1 MEELTKF
8 FEDQKIIV
16 VIRVSDHSDAECIA
30 KAVID
35 GGIRIIEITPNVS
48 QSTKLVE
55 TLAKQNGVLVGLGC
69 ATDGEQAYRAIN
81 VGARF
86 VSTLYLDNNILTVCK
101 NNNAMVMQ
109 GASTVT
115 EAIEAY
121 HFGVDLVRL
130 FPADFLGGASYVKCL
145 RRSFP
150 FLKLVPSSGITLD
163 NFLDYIKSGAT
174 ACAVGRGLC
183 EASVIRTHQ
192 WSEITDRAKQYIERL
207 ELLKVSR

>member
-1 MEELTKF
+1 MEDLLRF
-8 FEDQKIIV
+8 VEDQKIIA

-35 GGIRIIEITPNVS
+35 GGIRVIEITPHVS

-55 TLAKQNGVLVGLGC
+55 TLAKQSDVVVGLGS
-69 ATDGEQAYRAIN
+69 ATDGEQAYRAIQ

-86 VSTLYLDNNILTVCK
+86 VSSLYLDNSILTVCK

-130 FPADFLGGASYVKCL
+130 FPADFLGGAPYVKCL

-150 FLKLVPSSGITLD
+150 FLKVVPTSGVTLD
-163 NFLDYIKSGAT
+163 NFLDYIRAGAT
-174 ACAVGRGLC
+174 ACAVGRGFYD
-183 EASVIRTHQ
+183 ASMVRGHL
-192 WSEITDRAKQYIERL
+192 WSEITDRAKQFAERL
-207 ELLKVSR
+207 ESLKVTR